1 MIKNHSE
8 SDWEPKNRKNI
19 RICDDMLIRHL
30 LYRQKNIIINK
41 SFKTIVYF
49 GLSVF

>member
-30 LYRQKNIIINK
+30 LYRQKTSSSTNHLK
-41 SFKTIVYF
+41 LSFIL
-49 GLSVF
+49 G